1 METLDKDAEIPRDWF
16 LGKNTT
22 KICHPNHGTD
32 GRSGWKMSF
41 LHQKRVRFGDMN
53 SAFSGCVGIVFKI
66 GF

>member
-1 METLDKDAEIPRDWF
+1 MRRSPEIGS
-16 LGKNTT
+16 LAKNTT
-22 KICHPNHGTD
+22 KIFFYPNHGTD

-41 LHQKRVRFGDMN
+41 LHQKDVRFGDMI